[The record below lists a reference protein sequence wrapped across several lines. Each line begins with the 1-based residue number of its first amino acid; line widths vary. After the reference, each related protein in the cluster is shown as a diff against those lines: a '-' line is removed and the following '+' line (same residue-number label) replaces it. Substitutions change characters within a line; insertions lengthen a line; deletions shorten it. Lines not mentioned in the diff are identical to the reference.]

1 MVFNHLTFQM
11 MSDDVRWIFH
21 DFPRPKWPDK
31 NPKMWLEFRSAP
43 KISMLSK
50 LRSSADKPQDS
61 RDLTAWPNSPGR
73 AECSGIHTTSGAPT
87 MRNDSKIF
95 KAKDT
100 SYLMLTWLNL
110 WGTTW
115 EGYERLLLSFVN
127 LLWWRLHYQSLV
139 VCCAQTNLLACVMNM
154 APTSVHWTKPAKGE
168 SPAVPVSNCAGE
180 GCKMMQDRWDWKML
194 LSVLSDAR
202 HAPWWASVG
211 QTIQPSTLLWIW
223 IVAVDIINRPS
234 WINDWWKR
242 LLDRKQ
248 GKVNHAFYWDWVKF
262 TIDIVFK
269 FPEECLCI
277 AFDKW

>member
-1 MVFNHLTFQM
+1 
-11 MSDDVRWIFH
+11 MSDDVRWCQVMSDGFSMIFQGPNGPTKTRKC
-21 DFPRPKWPDK
+21 DWS
-31 NPKMWLEFRSAP
+31 SAP
-43 KISMLSK
+43 HRKSPCSPSSGARLTS
-50 LRSSADKPQDS
+50 LRTVGTWP
-61 RDLTAWPNSPGR
+61 RDRTPPGR

-100 SYLMLTWLNL
+100 SYLRLTWLNL

-115 EGYERLLLSFVN
+115 EGYERRILSFVN
-127 LLWWRLHYQSLV
+127 LLWWRLHYQSVV

-248 GKVNHAFYWDWVKF
+248 GKVNHFFYWDWVKF